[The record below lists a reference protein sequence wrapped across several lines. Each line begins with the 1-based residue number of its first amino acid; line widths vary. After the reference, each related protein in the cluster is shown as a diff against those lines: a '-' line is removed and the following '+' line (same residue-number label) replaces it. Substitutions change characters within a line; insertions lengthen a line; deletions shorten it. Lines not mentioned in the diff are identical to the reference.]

1 MALGVPVIVTLALPP
16 EQKLVLPLMLAVGK
30 GFTVTT
36 ALPDAAVLHDAGAA
50 DTTLTKV

>member
-1 MALGVPVIVTLALPP
+1 MALGVPVMVTLVLPP

-30 GFTVTT
+30 GLTVIA
-36 ALPDAAVLHDAGAA
+36 ALPKAVFVQDAGAA